1 MILCRVTLFSCFM
14 VHHVILSRTLSF
26 FLSCP
31 SFHGN
36 LVDLHAQFCTKSVNI
51 D

>member
-1 MILCRVTLFSCFM
+1 MILHCVTLFSSFM
-14 VHHVILSRTLSF
+14 VPHVILSRTLSL

-36 LVDLHAQFCTKSVNI
+36 LVDLRAHICTKSVNI